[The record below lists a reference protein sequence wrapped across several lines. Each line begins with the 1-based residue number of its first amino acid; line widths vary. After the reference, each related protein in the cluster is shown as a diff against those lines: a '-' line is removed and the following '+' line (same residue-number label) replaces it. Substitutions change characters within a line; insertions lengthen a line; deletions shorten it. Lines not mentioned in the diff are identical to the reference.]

1 MRHRRPSQSHDE
13 ARKIL
18 RKEDEIIDLDKQILR
33 ELRHDNRTVTHFRI
47 TQEPHMPI
55 TGILPGATGVFVA
68 VPLNA
73 AGAPVALPLSTVP
86 VWTSSDPLAVVTAN
100 PDGLGASVAV
110 DPSAPQ
116 GGSFVLTVAQADG
129 SASTPTTVPYDNI
142 PVDNTVASFGVS
154 QTI

>member
-1 MRHRRPSQSHDE
+1 MFL
-13 ARKIL
+13 IT
-18 RKEDEIIDLDKQILR
+18 DLASLALLSAIFYQLVRIRR
-33 ELRHDNRTVTHFRI
+33 ELKPSNRIVNRFQV
-47 TQEPHMPI
+47 TQEPNMAI

-73 AGAPVALPLSTVP
+73 SGAPVALPLPTVP
-86 VWTSSDPLAVVTAN
+86 VWTSSDPLAVVIATA
-100 PDGLGASVAV
+100 DGLGASVAV

-129 SASTPTTVPYDNI
+129 SASTPTTVPYDTV

-154 QTI
+154 QTS